1 MLPWRQRPAATLG
14 GAATG
19 QAAAHFPG
27 LFPLLGSTGGLAPL
41 LHGPAQAFAARVVTG
56 GFEEFVSGNGGRAA
70 SGFVHSQF
78 LARFRRCASP
88 AAHRRRPLPFPQRG
102 AERQRGQKGGAAARA
117 VAVAVEPKRSPPS
130 DEARARVLLV
140 VTPRP
145 RKAPSAALSNGGALT
160 ARPPATPRCRRPTP
174 KASASAVGFACSK
187 RLAFWAGNPFCGS
200 HGHEPP
206 TREGQEKRDGRP
218 AFVVPCGCG
227 CAGGIRPHD
236 GLAWFTASP
245 LLPPVHAAH
254 GLPWASLSGCGIAS
268 VRLRLHVD
276 PGFGGVLHS

>member
-102 AERQRGQKGGAAARA
+102 AERQRGQKGGAAVRA
-117 VAVAVEPKRSPPS
+117 VAAAVEPKLSPPS
-130 DEARARVLLV
+130 DEARARVFLI

-145 RKAPSAALSNGGALT
+145 RKAPTAALSNGGALA
-160 ARPPATPRCRRPTP
+160 ARPPATPLLPRTVAEGVDLGLSVRLFKTP
-174 KASASAVGFACSK
+174 GVLGGQPVLRVA
-187 RLAFWAGNPFCGS
+187 
-200 HGHEPP
+200 GHEPP
-206 TREGQEKRDGRP
+206 TRQGQE
-218 AFVVPCGCG
+218 
-227 CAGGIRPHD
+227 
-236 GLAWFTASP
+236 
-245 LLPPVHAAH
+245 
-254 GLPWASLSGCGIAS
+254 
-268 VRLRLHVD
+268 
-276 PGFGGVLHS
+276 